1 MVHEIEL
8 SRDGLIP
15 EVVIKYRNNSEN
27 FDRFTTRAAREL
39 VLIYQVDEIQIM
51 EELRNVA
58 TTSSIVSYVD
68 RIRCQ

>member
-15 EVVIKYRNNSEN
+15 GAVIKYRNNSEN
-27 FDRFTTRAAREL
+27 FDRFANHAVREL
-39 VLIYQVDEIQIM
+39 VIIYSVDEIQIM
-51 EELRNVA
+51 EELGNVI
-58 TTSSIVSYVD
+58 TTSTIVSYVD